1 MFSFV
6 NGISFATEGMKIL
19 FCSIG
24 DCVCLREWMYVCMC
38 AQFKHLRY
46 FLIFVESLPSM
57 DQVTVN
63 VAGFASRVHSFD
75 ILVESCM
82 HGVAKNK
89 KEDKKKK
96 KGKRKI

>member
-1 MFSFV
+1 
-6 NGISFATEGMKIL
+6 
-19 FCSIG
+19 
-24 DCVCLREWMYVCMC
+24 MYVYVNECTYVC
-38 AQFKHLRY
+38 VYNLNTY
-46 FLIFVESLPSM
+46 ITLIFVESLPSM

-89 KEDKKKK
+89 KEKKKK
-96 KGKRKI
+96 KGKKGKRKI